1 MFEALVFVF
10 LRGIVATLIAV
21 GAVAVAL
28 AAAYIR
34 YDSGAARVAAFVSF
48 TAFGW
53 ALLPAIRH
61 SRALALVAAIA
72 WVCFG
77 AYVSTLGNR
86 PGPGWL
92 MGPWLLATLMV
103 VLIMQ
108 IPARGQ
114 IRQNPGAPPHP
125 APQRPSEVSPPG
137 QADIEVSTPNERAD

>member
-1 MFEALVFVF
+1 MFEAVVFVF

-21 GAVAVAL
+21 AAVAVTL
-28 AAAYIR
+28 AAAYMR
-34 YDSGAARVAAFVSF
+34 SDPGVALVAAFVAF

-77 AYVSTLGNR
+77 AYVSSLDHR
-86 PGPGWL
+86 PGSGWL
-92 MGPWLLATLMV
+92 IGPWLLATLMV
-103 VLIMQ
+103 VLLMQ

-114 IRQNPGAPPHP
+114 ISQVPGAPPHP
-125 APQRPSEVSPPG
+125 APQRPSEVSAPG
-137 QADIEVSTPNERAD
+137 QADTGVNTPKERAD